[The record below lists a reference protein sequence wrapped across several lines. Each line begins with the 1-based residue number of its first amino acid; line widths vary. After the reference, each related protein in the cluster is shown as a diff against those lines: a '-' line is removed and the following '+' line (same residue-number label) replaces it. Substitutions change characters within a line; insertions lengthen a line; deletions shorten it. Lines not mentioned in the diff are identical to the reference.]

1 MVTLQILG
9 CEIAPVPA
17 SDMRN
22 YILLANLAIFHM
34 NLVTLLKQRD
44 IDGDPNINHS
54 ALIRNTFCSIFLA
67 LTTTRKDL
75 DILMLVS
82 ADPFWLDGKSGVSS
96 HIWFSSSLSL
106 DLPTSSCPSALDSV
120 PVPPVSLPNM
130 LLRINKKS
138 KWFILGSISPDV

>member
-54 ALIRNTFCSIFLA
+54 ALIRNTFCSLFLA

-75 DILMLVS
+75 ET
-82 ADPFWLDGKSGVSS
+82 F
-96 HIWFSSSLSL
+96 
-106 DLPTSSCPSALDSV
+106 
-120 PVPPVSLPNM
+120 
-130 LLRINKKS
+130 
-138 KWFILGSISPDV
+138 

>member
-54 ALIRNTFCSIFLA
+54 ALIRNTFCSLFLA

-82 ADPFWLDGKSGVSS
+82 ADPLWLDGKSGVSS

-106 DLPTSSCPSALDSV
+106 DLPTSRT
-120 PVPPVSLPNM
+120 VSLSLQFHFQTCCSELIRSLNGLFLVP
-130 LLRINKKS
+130 S
-138 KWFILGSISPDV
+138 DV